1 MCHNTRRNYPQYSS
15 LLQTALLDKNA
26 TYNFQSCGDICPQ
39 LDIYGEKTRRLDVS
53 FPLHKRWFNCPIVI
67 LVVDKK
73 TEKTS
78 PARYMRPPL
87 QIIISVLRQIA
98 LSTTAAYQLGQTS
111 QKHRG
116 KRQELRR
123 HINMSYDIERQ
134 NVYFVNDIFI
144 L

>member
-15 LLQTALLDKNA
+15 LFQTASLDKNA
-26 TYNFQSCGDICPQ
+26 TYNFQSCGDICSQ
-39 LDIYGEKTRRLDVS
+39 LDIYGEKTKRLDVGFS
-53 FPLHKRWFNCPIVI
+53 LHKRWFSCRRVR

-73 TEKTS
+73 TEKIS

-87 QIIISVLRQIA
+87 QIIISMLRQIA

-123 HINMSYDIERQ
+123 HINTSCDRERQ